1 MPRANSRFV
10 EADKSAVATTDCA
23 PFSDKLN
30 PLILAGFVVG
40 LFPAVLPLVVVPALT
55 VGAGYVG
62 RRVYDELN
70 K

>member
-10 EADKSAVATTDCA
+10 EPVGTTDCVA
-23 PFSDKLN
+23 HPSSLN
-30 PLILAGFVVG
+30 PFILAGFVVG